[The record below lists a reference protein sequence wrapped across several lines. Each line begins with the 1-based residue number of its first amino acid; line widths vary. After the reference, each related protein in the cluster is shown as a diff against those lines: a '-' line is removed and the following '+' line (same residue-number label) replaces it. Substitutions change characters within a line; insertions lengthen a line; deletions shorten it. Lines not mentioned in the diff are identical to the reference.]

1 MFYPTVRSYL
11 RGKNNIDSFFDSYGN
26 PKPFS
31 GSKSF
36 SPPTNIFSNKETV
49 TIELSVPGFSRNDIN
64 IEVENGTLVVSGDF
78 IPDRELNEQNYH
90 LSEFKTRS
98 FKRSWDLDNS
108 INVDNIN
115 ASYDAG
121 ILTITIPFKVSKQT
135 SRKIDVQ

>member
-1 MFYPTVRSYL
+1 M
-11 RGKNNIDSFFDSYGN
+11 
-26 PKPFS
+26 
-31 GSKSF
+31 
-36 SPPTNIFSNKETV
+36 

-78 IPDRELNEQNYH
+78 ITDRELNEQNYH
-90 LSEFKTRS
+90 LTEFKTRS